1 MAKVKLDI
9 VWTFWSEV
17 EIDNVDSKEQA
28 KEIFYADMPK
38 YMRKRKRNYDEI
50 EVYNYEYVEENE
62 DDIN

>member
-38 YMRKRKRNYDEI
+38 YMQKRKRNYDEI

-62 DDIN
+62 DDNN